1 MKYFDLNIDKILENW
16 TAVHACREL
25 IANALDESILSGS
38 APPNIEKRDANI
50 WVIRDFGRGL
60 NYQSLIQSE
69 NKEKLSNS
77 SVIGKFGIGLKDALA
92 TFDRRG
98 IKIILRSR
106 FGDITLERTA
116 KHSFNDII
124 TLHAILYPASNPS
137 MIGTECELHCLDDS
151 DMHAAKE
158 MFVFF
163 SNAELIEST
172 KFGEI
177 YSRRGNEGEIFINGM
192 KVASEPNFLFS
203 YNITDLTASLRKA
216 LNRERQNLGRT
227 AYADRI
233 KAILLA
239 SSSDKVLSSLAKD
252 LEALATGNTHEELS
266 WIEIQNYAV
275 KILNSEKNVVFVSSQ
290 ELINNPNITYIADLM
305 NHQIVPIP
313 DNLSKKIQNTS
324 DVLGKPVVDTKELYN
339 QHSSSFEFKWIES
352 KSLSKEELAVWNLHT
367 EILKFMGGKPI
378 AVREIKISET
388 MRHDPV
394 ARKECA
400 GLWMPFQ
407 GWIIIHRS
415 QLASPQIFAT
425 TLLHEAIHAKYG
437 VSDLSQEF
445 ENCLSELSGS
455 LACQLVSLNSKF
467 STETMTPQS
476 HLGLFNWFKRQFNN
490 STNLS

>member
-16 TAVHACREL
+16 TTVHACREL

-38 APPNIEKRDANI
+38 ASPNIEKRDANV

-106 FGDITLERTA
+106 YGDISLKRTA
-116 KHSFNDII
+116 KHSFNDIV
-124 TLHAILYPASNPS
+124 TLHAILYPASNPY
-137 MIGTECELHCLDDS
+137 MIGTECELHGIEDI
-151 DMHAAKE
+151 DMHAAKK
-158 MFVFF
+158 MFVCF
-163 SNAELIEST
+163 SNTELIENT
-172 KFGEI
+172 KFGDV

-239 SSSDKVLSSLAKD
+239 SSSYKILTVLAKD
-252 LEALATGNTHEELS
+252 LEALATGNAHEELS

-275 KILNSEKNVVFVSSQ
+275 KILNSKKNVVFVSPQ
-290 ELINNPNITYIADLM
+290 ELADNPNITYIADLM

-313 DNLSKKIQNTS
+313 DNLSKRIQNTS
-324 DVLGKPVVDTKELYN
+324 DVLGKPVIDTKELYN
-339 QHSSSFEFKWIES
+339 QHSDSFEFKWIDS
-352 KSLSKEELAVWNLHT
+352 RSLSEEELAIWNLH
-367 EILKFMGGKPI
+367 EDILEFIGGKPI

-388 MRHDPV
+388 MRHDPI

-400 GLWMPFQ
+400 GLWMPLK

-415 QLASPQIFAT
+415 QLSSLQIFAS

-445 ENCLSELSGS
+445 EKCLSELSGS
-455 LACQLVSLNSKF
+455 LACQLVSLNSRF
-467 STETMTPQS
+467 SSEKMTEQKDF
-476 HLGLFNWFKRQFNN
+476 GFFNWFKRQFNN
-490 STNLS
+490 S